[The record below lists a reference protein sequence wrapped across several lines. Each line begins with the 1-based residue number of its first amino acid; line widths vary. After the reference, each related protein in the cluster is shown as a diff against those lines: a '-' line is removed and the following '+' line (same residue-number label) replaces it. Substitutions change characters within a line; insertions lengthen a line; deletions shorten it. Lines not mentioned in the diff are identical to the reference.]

1 MKDSHFNEKGKKR
14 MQLSMVDTHDRFIEC
29 LDDPT
34 LKGEEAEKMEKLA
47 LAWIEKNM
55 KSQEWPEDDWIA
67 LGDDG
72 EYDLNLWLW
81 PEDDDSAASL
91 VQKASVYRVFDG
103 STDTSRW
110 VPVNLPSS

>member
-1 MKDSHFNEKGKKR
+1 MENFHCSEKGKKR

-29 LDDPT
+29 LDDPI

-47 LAWIEKNM
+47 LAWIEENM
-55 KSQEWPEDDWIA
+55 KGREWPEDDWIA

-72 EYDLNLWLW
+72 EYDLNLWLS
-81 PEDDDSAASL
+81 PEDTPDDPGTWR
-91 VQKASVYRVFDG
+91 ASVYRVLDG

-110 VPVNLPSS
+110 VRVNLPLS